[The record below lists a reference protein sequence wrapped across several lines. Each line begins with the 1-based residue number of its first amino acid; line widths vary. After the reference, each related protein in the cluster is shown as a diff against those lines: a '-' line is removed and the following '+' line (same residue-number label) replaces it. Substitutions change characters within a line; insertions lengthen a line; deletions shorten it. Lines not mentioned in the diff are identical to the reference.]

1 MKLYKKNSL
10 IAKFKRE
17 KEKAKKDPKTQE
29 KTIKKTLG
37 ALFLVLG
44 LGGR

>member
-1 MKLYKKNSL
+1 MKLYTKNSL
-10 IAKFKRE
+10 IAKIKRE
-17 KEKAKKDPKTQE
+17 RKKAKKDPKLQE

-44 LGGR
+44 LGGK